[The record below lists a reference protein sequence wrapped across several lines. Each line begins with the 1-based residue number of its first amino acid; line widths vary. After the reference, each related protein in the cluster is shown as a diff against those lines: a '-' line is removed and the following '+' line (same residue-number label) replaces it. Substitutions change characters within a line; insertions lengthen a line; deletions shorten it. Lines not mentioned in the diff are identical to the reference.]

1 MVGILV
7 SFWDGLFS
15 GVMLVS
21 GRVRQFIICS
31 TWFELSNLKNS
42 RHVLPCIIYI
52 LVSGLTK
59 CLFKSLQQYV
69 VELIHGYLFVHRSKT
84 KNILTQCQSHRP
96 FWCSSFFA
104 CQATFTS
111 LRRMARW
118 TMAWFQRC
126 LMTQWSSKGFI
137 TTSTTQKKKVSNYS
151 KLHPTDHSNVRKG
164 TQCRTKHIKQSKS
177 MCFFQLQIS
186 LHHFLENKIWLYK
199 SFYGSCHMTCMM
211 VWNMTCIKSHT

>member
-137 TTSTTQKKKVSNYS
+137 TTSTTLSRSQITPSFTPQIIPMFVQHPMSYKTHQTIKKYV
-151 KLHPTDHSNVRKG
+151 
-164 TQCRTKHIKQSKS
+164 
-177 MCFFQLQIS
+177 FFQLQIS